1 MCSVDLTKGLII
13 GAVAGVAVG
22 LMAGVDKSKRDRLM
36 QAARKTVTAMEDTVK
51 DAVDF
56 TD

>member
-1 MCSVDLTKGLII
+1 MCNMNLTKGIII
-13 GAVAGVAVG
+13 GAIAGVAVG

-36 QAARKTVTAMEDTVK
+36 CAAKRTMSAMEDTVK

-56 TD
+56 SD